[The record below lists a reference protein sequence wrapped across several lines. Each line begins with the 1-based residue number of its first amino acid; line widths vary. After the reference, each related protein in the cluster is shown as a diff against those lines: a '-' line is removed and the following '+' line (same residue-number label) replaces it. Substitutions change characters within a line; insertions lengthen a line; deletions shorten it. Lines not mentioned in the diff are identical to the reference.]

1 MRQQHRLFPV
11 PAPQL
16 RQRGLTF
23 VGLLVVGILVA
34 LAALV
39 AAQVFPTYVEYLAVQ
54 KASVKASQGSTVA
67 EVRSLFDK
75 AAAIDNITSVKG
87 ADINVTKAGN
97 AVVVSFAYTKEIH
110 LAGPAWLVMKYEGSS
125 R

>member
-1 MRQQHRLFPV
+1 MRLQHRPFL
-11 PAPQL
+11 ASTSQQS
-16 RQRGLTF
+16 QRGLTF

-34 LAALV
+34 LAGLV

-75 AAAIDNITSVKG
+75 AAAIDNITSVRG
-87 ADINVTKAGN
+87 TDITVTKAGN
-97 AVVVSFAYTKEIH
+97 AVVVSFSYTKEIH

>member
-1 MRQQHRLFPV
+1 MHEQHRQSHRRPS
-11 PAPQL
+11 AG

-23 VGLLVVGILVA
+23 FGLLIVGILIA
-34 LAALV
+34 LASLV
-39 AAQVFPTYVEYLAVQ
+39 VAQVFPTYIEYLAVQ

-75 AAAIDNITSVKG
+75 AAAVDNISSVRG
-87 ADINVTKAGN
+87 TDLNVTKAGN
-97 AVVVSFAYTKEIH
+97 AVVVSFSYSKEIH

>member
-1 MRQQHRLFPV
+1 MHEQHRPSHRR
-11 PAPQL
+11 PSAG

-23 VGLLVVGILVA
+23 FGLLIVGILIA
-34 LAALV
+34 LASLV
-39 AAQVFPTYVEYLAVQ
+39 VAQVFPTYIEYLAVQ

-75 AAAIDNITSVKG
+75 AAAVDNISSVRG
-87 ADINVTKAGN
+87 TDLNVTKAGN
-97 AVVVSFAYTKEIH
+97 AVVVSFSYSKEIH

>member
-1 MRQQHRLFPV
+1 MHAHLRQPQRHQ
-11 PAPQL
+11 PAG

-34 LAALV
+34 MAALV
-39 AAQVFPTYVEYLAVQ
+39 AAQVFPTYIEYLAVQ

-75 AAAIDNITSVKG
+75 ADAIDNITSVRG
-87 ADINVTKAGN
+87 TDLSVTKAGD
-97 AVVVSFAYTKEIH
+97 AVVVGFSYSKEIH
-110 LAGPAWLVMKYEGSS
+110 LAGPAWLVMKYQGSS

>member
-1 MRQQHRLFPV
+1 MYAQHRQSHRQPSPV
-11 PAPQL
+11 

-23 VGLLVVGILVA
+23 FGLLIVGILVA
-34 LAALV
+34 LSALV
-39 AAQVFPTYVEYLAVQ
+39 VAQVFPTYIEYLAVQ

-75 AAAIDNITSVKG
+75 AAAVDNISSVRG
-87 ADINVTKAGN
+87 TDLNVTKAGN
-97 AVVVSFAYTKEIH
+97 AVVVSFSYSKEIH

>member
-1 MRQQHRLFPV
+1 MRLQHRPFL
-11 PAPQL
+11 ASTSQQ

-34 LAALV
+34 LAGLV
-39 AAQVFPTYVEYLAVQ
+39 AAQVFPTYLEYLAVQ

-75 AAAIDNITSVKG
+75 AAAIDNITSVRG
-87 ADINVTKAGN
+87 TDITVTKAGN
-97 AVVVSFAYTKEIH
+97 AVVVSFSYTKEIH

>member
-1 MRQQHRLFPV
+1 MYAQHRQSHRRPTV
-11 PAPQL
+11 V

-34 LAALV
+34 MAALV
-39 AAQVFPTYVEYLAVQ
+39 VAQVFPTYIEYLAVQ
-54 KASVKASQGSTVA
+54 KASVKAAQGGTVA
-67 EVRSLFDK
+67 EVRTLFDK
-75 AAAIDNITSVKG
+75 AAAIDNISSVRG
-87 ADINVTKAGN
+87 ADLNVTKAGN
-97 AVVVSFAYTKEIH
+97 AVVVSFSYTREIP

>member
-1 MRQQHRLFPV
+1 MQL
-11 PAPQL
+11 QL
-16 RQRGLTF
+16 RPFQRRVAAGRQKGMTF
-23 VGLLVVGILVA
+23 LGLLVVGILVA
-34 LAALV
+34 MAALV
-39 AAQVFPTYVEYLAVQ
+39 AAQVFPTYIEYLAVQ
-54 KASVKASQGSTVA
+54 KASVKASQGATVA

-75 AAAIDNITSVKG
+75 AAAIDNISSIRG
-87 ADINVTKAGN
+87 ADLNVTKAGS

>member
-1 MRQQHRLFPV
+1 MRQQHRPF
-11 PAPQL
+11 PAPASQH
-16 RQRGLTF
+16 RQRGLTL

-34 LAALV
+34 LASLV

>member
-1 MRQQHRLFPV
+1 MRLQHRPFL
-11 PAPQL
+11 ASTSQQ

-34 LAALV
+34 LAGLV

-75 AAAIDNITSVKG
+75 AAAIDNITSVRG
-87 ADINVTKAGN
+87 TDITVTKAGN
-97 AVVVSFAYTKEIH
+97 AVVVSFSYSKEIH

>member
-1 MRQQHRLFPV
+1 MRLQHRPFL
-11 PAPQL
+11 ASTSQQ

-34 LAALV
+34 LAGLV

-75 AAAIDNITSVKG
+75 AAAIDNITSVRG
-87 ADINVTKAGN
+87 TDITVTKAGN
-97 AVVVSFAYTKEIH
+97 AVVVSFSYTKEIH